1 LQFPFDLLDYNRQR
15 RASYDNYPF
24 AATCADHWIGSAKAV
39 DCRLRF
45 LLFQFIIFI
54 THSLQLER
62 IAQVLSKSLRG
73 AQMRLDYRAASPAD
87 LNRKKQ
93 DWCDFS
99 RRDIR
104 AIRSIIDN
112 FQGSPLL
119 RLLKVDSYPFI
130 RAFVDTKTILSR
142 V

>member
-1 LQFPFDLLDYNRQR
+1 MIIIRSLRPVPITELGQQ
-15 RASYDNYPF
+15 
-24 AATCADHWIGSAKAV
+24 AV

-93 DWCDFS
+93 D
-99 RRDIR
+99 
-104 AIRSIIDN
+104 
-112 FQGSPLL
+112 
-119 RLLKVDSYPFI
+119 
-130 RAFVDTKTILSR
+130 
-142 V
+142 